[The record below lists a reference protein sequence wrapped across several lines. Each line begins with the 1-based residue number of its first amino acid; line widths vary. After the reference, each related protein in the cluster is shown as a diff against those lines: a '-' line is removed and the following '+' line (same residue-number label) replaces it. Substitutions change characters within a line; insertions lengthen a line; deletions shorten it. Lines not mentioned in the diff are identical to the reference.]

1 MRILTELETISAFR
15 NNATKYSSDGI
26 INRRSRYHY
35 KNGEIDPKSV
45 ENAYSFTNY
54 YHNLYGNGMN
64 SLGQFAN
71 GIPSDQVMFSAEELG
86 EFQEQIANTGTQ
98 TPLEGFK

>member
-1 MRILTELETISAFR
+1 
-15 NNATKYSSDGI
+15 
-26 INRRSRYHY
+26 
-35 KNGEIDPKSV
+35 
-45 ENAYSFTNY
+45 
-54 YHNLYGNGMN
+54 MN